1 MLKVGA
7 PYLIREG
14 FSRKYPNAARRTAVW
29 FSSVPVIVLDRMNAQ
44 SDVVNFKNHS
54 YLRVYYTP
62 SPVRRYIDVPLESMK
77 KIAREFCA
85 PRPPDIA
92 TRTLNARRLE
102 KINFLQF
109 TWRVIPQIHSACL
122 AAKGL
127 TFGQTK
133 FPLAHPLK
141 W

>member
-1 MLKVGA
+1 MD
-7 PYLIREG
+7 
-14 FSRKYPNAARRTAVW
+14 
-29 FSSVPVIVLDRMNAQ
+29 IVLDRMNAQ